1 MSPEQ
6 IEFVLA
12 SAYHSGWINID
23 QYHAAHAGLQTMPGV
38 SAIDFLLE
46 QQMIDAAQAEGLRQ
60 ALNPPP
66 PAVEAAAVEP
76 AAIEPAAVE
85 AEPPAEE
92 AEPAP
97 IPVPRIAA
105 NQPRIAANQPTI
117 AAHQPTIAVNQPA
130 VVPPTPK
137 IEYIR
142 QGGPFHGMGLHDL
155 LKLGFDAGASD
166 VHVGVTAP
174 PLMRLHGTLQ
184 PLYHDAPVVTAED
197 TEALLPTF
205 LNKLQME
212 HLAKHQAVDFSYEI
226 PGMSRFRS
234 SVVRQRKGHDAVFRI
249 INTKVR
255 TMDELGMPE
264 NLKTLTQYHNGL
276 VLVTGAVG
284 SGKST
289 TLAAM
294 VQEVNTH
301 RKDHII
307 TLEDPIEY
315 VFVPA
320 GCQITQREVHSHTKS
335 FSAALRAS
343 LREDP
348 DVIIVGE
355 MRDLETISLAITASE
370 TGHLVIATLHT
381 SNAARTLDRVLDAFP
396 VEQQGQ
402 IRTMVSESLRGIVS
416 QQLVPRADGSG
427 RVPSLEIMVNTP
439 AVANLI
445 RESKTYMLPGVIQT
459 GKKLGMKLMD
469 DSLLEL
475 MEAGTITPHEAYDRA
490 EQRRFSS
497 PT

>member
-12 SAYHSGWINID
+12 SAYHSGWITVD
-23 QYHAAHAGLQTMPGV
+23 QYHAAHAGLQNLPNV

-46 QQMIDAAQAEGLRQ
+46 QQMIDPAQAEGLRQ
-60 ALNPPP
+60 ALHP
-66 PAVEAAAVEP
+66 PAPAAEPHPAPVAVPADSHSTPAPAAAHHAP
-76 AAIEPAAVE
+76 QIEV
-85 AEPPAEE
+85 
-92 AEPAP
+92 
-97 IPVPRIAA
+97 
-105 NQPRIAANQPTI
+105 T
-117 AAHQPTIAVNQPA
+117 
-130 VVPPTPK
+130 
-137 IEYIR
+137 R
-142 QGGPFHGMGLHDL
+142 QGGTFHGMGIQDL
-155 LKLGFDAGASD
+155 LKIGFDAGASD
-166 VHVGVTAP
+166 VHIGVSAP

-184 PLYHDAPVVTAED
+184 PLYHDAPIITSED

-205 LNKLQME
+205 LNKLQLE
-212 HLAKHQAVDFSYEI
+212 HLAKVMGLDFSYEI
-226 PGMSRFRS
+226 PGLCRFRS
-234 SVVRQRKGHDAVFRI
+234 SVIRQRKGHDAVFRI
-249 INTKVR
+249 VNTKVR
-255 TMDELGMPE
+255 TMDEIGMPPQ
-264 NLKTLTQYHNGL
+264 LKTLTEYHNGL

-294 VQEVNTH
+294 VQQVNTH
-301 RKDHII
+301 RHDHII

-335 FSAALRAS
+335 FGAALRAS

-381 SNAARTLDRVLDAFP
+381 SNAARTLDRILDAFP

-427 RVPSLEIMVNTP
+427 RVVALEIMVNTP

-445 RESKTYMLPGVIQT
+445 RESKTFMLPGVIQT
-459 GKKLGMKLMD
+459 GKKLGMRQMD

-475 MEAGTITPHEAYDRA
+475 MEAGTITPNEAYDRA
-490 EQRRFSS
+490 EQKKIFQ
-497 PT
+497 PYLT

>member
-1 MSPEQ
+1 MSPEHNEY
-6 IEFVLA
+6 IL
-12 SAYHSGWINID
+12 STAYHSGWINLD
-23 QYHAAHAGLQTMPGV
+23 QYHAAVAALQAMPHL
-38 SAIDFLLE
+38 SAIDFLQE
-46 QQMIDAAQAEGLRQ
+46 QTIIDAAQAEGLRQ
-60 ALNPPP
+60 ALQ
-66 PAVEAAAVEP
+66 PAMPTVENATIQADALMEKPRV
-76 AAIEPAAVE
+76 
-85 AEPPAEE
+85 AEE
-92 AEPAP
+92 AHPAP
-97 IPVPRIAA
+97 APVAEPHAPAPRVEVTRSAEGF
-105 NQPRIAANQPTI
+105 PD
-117 AAHQPTIAVNQPA
+117 
-130 VVPPTPK
+130 
-137 IEYIR
+137 
-142 QGGPFHGMGLHDL
+142 GLDITQL
-155 LKLGFDAGASD
+155 LRLGFDAEASD
-166 VHVGVTAP
+166 VHIGVDAP
-174 PLMRLHGTLQ
+174 ALMRRHGTIQ
-184 PLYHDAPVVTAED
+184 PLYHNATILTPAHTDA
-197 TEALLPTF
+197 LIKTF
-205 LNKLQME
+205 LTPVQLETLEKKQG
-212 HLAKHQAVDFSYEI
+212 VDFSYNI
-226 PGMSRFRS
+226 PGMARFRA

-255 TMDELGMPE
+255 TMDELGLPD
-264 NLKTLTQYHNGL
+264 NLKVLTQYHNGL

-301 RKDHII
+301 RSDHII

-320 GCQITQREVHSHTKS
+320 SCQITQREVHAHTNS

-348 DVIIVGE
+348 DVIVVGE

-416 QQLVPRADGSG
+416 QQLVPRADGTG
-427 RVPSLEIMVNTP
+427 RVVALEVMVNTP

-445 RESKTYMLPGVIQT
+445 REAKTYMLPGIIQT

-475 MEAGTITPHEAYDRA
+475 VESGTITPYEAFDRA
-490 EQRRFSS
+490 EQKKLFE
-497 PT
+497 PLLK